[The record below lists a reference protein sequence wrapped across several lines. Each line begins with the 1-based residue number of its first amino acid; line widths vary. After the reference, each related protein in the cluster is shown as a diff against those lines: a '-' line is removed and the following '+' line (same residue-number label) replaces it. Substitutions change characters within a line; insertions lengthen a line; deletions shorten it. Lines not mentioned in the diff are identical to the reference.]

1 MAELENNEIM
11 EDRKI
16 PYSKEA
22 EMHVLGGIL
31 VEPNIANEFCT
42 RLNEDDFY
50 LKENKR
56 IYQAIDYLFR
66 QKEETTLIKVI
77 EVLKQRGTYEGIGD
91 SYLLEITDS
100 VPTVLDVEAYVDVL
114 KDNSLK
120 RELYNATRDLSNAV
134 LKGNDEVSKI
144 ISDAENKI
152 MLISNKQRTE
162 NLKPIAEVLD
172 PVFDV
177 IDANRK
183 RAKDALIGLDTGY
196 QELNEFTFGFQKG
209 ELIILAARP
218 AVGKS
223 AFALNIAE
231 KAARNAHAH
240 IAFFSL
246 EMGLD
251 QLSMRLLSICS
262 NVKLSKIRSGDMN
275 EEETTRL
282 LAGRTTLNDLNI
294 YLDETTTN
302 NMEDIKIQC
311 RKLSREG
318 KLDFIIIDYLQ
329 LMATTKNS
337 KGGRYEEV
345 SALSRSLK
353 LLARELHVPILA
365 LSQLSRAVE
374 TRKDESG
381 QVGNSKPVLSDL
393 RESGSIE
400 QDADIVLFLH
410 AEKPVNED
418 ATKKVTQRKIEVIIA
433 KNRQGMTGSFPLLF
447 RGDYSSFES
456 YKNKDK

>member
-1 MAELENNEIM
+1 M
-11 EDRKI
+11 EKEQTVDRKI
-16 PYSKEA
+16 PFSREA

-42 RLNEDDFY
+42 RLREDDFY
-50 LKENKR
+50 LLENKL

-66 QKEETTLIKVI
+66 QKEDTTLIKVI
-77 EVLKQRGTYEGIGD
+77 EVLKQKGTFAKVGD
-91 SYLLEITDS
+91 AYLIEVTES
-100 VPTVLDVEAYVDVL
+100 VPTVFDVEAYVDVL

-120 RELYNATRDLSNAV
+120 RELYNATRELGSAV
-134 LKGNDEVSKI
+134 LTGKEEVSKI
-144 ISDAENKI
+144 ISDAERTI
-152 MLISNKQRTE
+152 MQISNKQRSD
-162 NLKPIAEVLD
+162 NLKPIAEVLE

-177 IDANRK
+177 IEANRQ
-183 RAKDALIGLDTGY
+183 RSKDAIIGLDTGY

-231 KAARNAHAH
+231 KAARNVGAH

-275 EEETTRL
+275 EEEITRL
-282 LAGRTTLNDLNI
+282 LAGRVTLNNLNI

-318 KLDFIIIDYLQ
+318 KLDFIIVDYLQ
-329 LMATTKNS
+329 LMATSKDSKNS
-337 KGGRYEEV
+337 EYAEV

-353 LLARELHVPILA
+353 LLARELNVPVLA

-374 TRKDESG
+374 TRKDDDG
-381 QVGNSKPVLSDL
+381 KVGNSKPQLSDL
-393 RESGSIE
+393 RSSGSIE
-400 QDADIVLFLH
+400 QDADIVMFLH
-410 AEKPVNED
+410 ADKINED
-418 ATKKVTQRKIEVIIA
+418 ASKKVTQRKIEVIIA

-456 YKNKDK
+456 YKEKK

>member
-1 MAELENNEIM
+1 M
-11 EDRKI
+11 EKEQTVDRKI
-16 PYSKEA
+16 PFSREA

-42 RLNEDDFY
+42 RLREDDFY
-50 LKENKR
+50 LLENKL

-66 QKEETTLIKVI
+66 QKEDTTLIKVI
-77 EVLKQRGTYEGIGD
+77 EVLKQKGTFAKVGD
-91 SYLLEITDS
+91 AYLIEVTES
-100 VPTVLDVEAYVDVL
+100 VPTVFDVEAYVDVL

-120 RELYNATRDLSNAV
+120 RELYNATRELGSAV
-134 LKGNDEVSKI
+134 LTGKEEVSKI
-144 ISDAENKI
+144 ISDAERTI
-152 MLISNKQRTE
+152 MQISNKQRSD
-162 NLKPIAEVLD
+162 NLKPIAEVLE

-177 IDANRK
+177 IEANRQ
-183 RAKDALIGLDTGY
+183 RSKDAIIGLDTGY

-231 KAARNAHAH
+231 KAARNVGAH

-275 EEETTRL
+275 EEEITRL
-282 LAGRTTLNDLNI
+282 LAGRVTLNNLNI

-318 KLDFIIIDYLQ
+318 KLDFIIVDYLQ
-329 LMATTKNS
+329 LMATSKDSKNS
-337 KGGRYEEV
+337 EYAEV

-353 LLARELHVPILA
+353 LLARELNVPVLA

-374 TRKDESG
+374 TRKDDDG
-381 QVGNSKPVLSDL
+381 KVGNSKPQLSDL
-393 RESGSIE
+393 RSSGSIE
-400 QDADIVLFLH
+400 QDADIVMFLH
-410 AEKPVNED
+410 ADKVSED
-418 ATKKVTQRKIEVIIA
+418 ASKKVTQRKIEVIIA

-456 YKNKDK
+456 YKEKK

>member
-1 MAELENNEIM
+1 M
-11 EDRKI
+11 EKEQTIDRKI
-16 PYSKEA
+16 PFSREA

-42 RLNEDDFY
+42 RLRDDDFY
-50 LKENKR
+50 LLENKL

-66 QKEETTLIKVI
+66 QKEDTTLIKVI
-77 EVLKQRGTYEGIGD
+77 EVLKQKGTFSKVGD
-91 SYLLEITDS
+91 AYLIEVTES
-100 VPTVLDVEAYVDVL
+100 VPTVFDVEAYVDVL

-120 RELYNATRDLSNAV
+120 RELYNATRELGSAV
-134 LKGNDEVSKI
+134 LMGQEEVSKI
-144 ISDAENKI
+144 ISDAERTI
-152 MLISNKQRTE
+152 MQISNKQRSD
-162 NLKPIAEVLD
+162 NLKPIAEVLE

-177 IDANRK
+177 IEANRQ
-183 RAKDALIGLDTGY
+183 RSKDAIIGLDTGY

-223 AFALNIAE
+223 AFALNIAQ
-231 KAARNAHAH
+231 KAATNVGAH

-275 EEETTRL
+275 EEEITRL
-282 LAGRTTLNDLNI
+282 LAGRVALNNLNI

-318 KLDFIIIDYLQ
+318 KLDFIIVDYLQ
-329 LMATTKNS
+329 LMATSKDSKNS
-337 KGGRYEEV
+337 EYAEV

-353 LLARELHVPILA
+353 LLARELNVPVLA

-374 TRKDESG
+374 TRKDEEG
-381 QVGNSKPVLSDL
+381 KVGNSKPQLSDL
-393 RESGSIE
+393 RSSGSIE
-400 QDADIVLFLH
+400 QDADIVMFLH
-410 AEKPVNED
+410 ADKVSED
-418 ATKKVTQRKIEVIIA
+418 ASKKVTQRKVEVIIA

-456 YKNKDK
+456 YKEKK

>member
-1 MAELENNEIM
+1 MATKNEVI

-16 PYSKEA
+16 PFSREA

-31 VEPNIANEFCT
+31 VEPNIANEFCS
-42 RLNEDDFY
+42 RLSVDDFY
-50 LKENKR
+50 LKENR
-56 IYQAIDYLFR
+56 SIYQAIEYLYH

-77 EVLKQRGTYEGIGD
+77 EYLRQHGTYDSIGEG
-91 SYLLEITDS
+91 YLFEITDS
-100 VPTVLDVEAYVDVL
+100 VPTVLDVESYVDVL

-134 LKGNDEVSKI
+134 LKGQEEVSEI
-144 ISDAENKI
+144 LSSAEQRI
-152 MLISNKQRTE
+152 MSISNKQRSN
-162 NLKPIAEVLD
+162 NLKPIGQVLD

-177 IDANRK
+177 IEANRK
-183 RAKDALIGLDTGY
+183 RSKDALIGLDTGY

-223 AFALNIAE
+223 AFALNIAQ
-231 KAARNAHAH
+231 KAAANTGAH

-262 NVKLSKIRSGDMN
+262 NVQLSKIRSGNMN
-275 EEETTRL
+275 EQETTRL
-282 LAGRTTLNDLNI
+282 LTARTTLDNLNI

-337 KGGRYEEV
+337 KAGRYEEV

-353 LLARELHVPILA
+353 LLARELQVPVLA

-374 TRKDESG
+374 TRKDDEG
-381 QVGNSKPVLSDL
+381 KVGNSRPQLSDL

-410 AEKPVNED
+410 AEKPINED
-418 ATKKVTQRKIEVIIA
+418 TTKKVTQRKIKVLVA
-433 KNRQGMTGSFPLLF
+433 KNRQGMTGDFDLLF
-447 RGDYSSFES
+447 RGDYSSFEA
-456 YKNKDK
+456 YKEKK

>member
-1 MAELENNEIM
+1 M
-11 EDRKI
+11 EKEQTVDRKI
-16 PYSKEA
+16 PFSREA

-42 RLNEDDFY
+42 RLREDDFY
-50 LKENKR
+50 LLENKL

-66 QKEETTLIKVI
+66 QKEDTTLIKVI
-77 EVLKQRGTYEGIGD
+77 EVLKQKGTFAKVGD
-91 SYLLEITDS
+91 AYLIEVTES
-100 VPTVLDVEAYVDVL
+100 VPTVFDVEAYVDVL

-120 RELYNATRDLSNAV
+120 RELYNATRELGSAV
-134 LKGNDEVSKI
+134 LNGKEEVSKI
-144 ISDAENKI
+144 ISDAERTI
-152 MLISNKQRTE
+152 MQISNKQRSD
-162 NLKPIAEVLD
+162 NLKPIAEVLE

-177 IDANRK
+177 IEANRQ
-183 RAKDALIGLDTGY
+183 RSKDAIIGLDTGY

-231 KAARNAHAH
+231 KAARNVGAH

-275 EEETTRL
+275 EEEITRL
-282 LAGRTTLNDLNI
+282 LAGRVTLNNLNI

-318 KLDFIIIDYLQ
+318 KLDFIIVDYLQ
-329 LMATTKNS
+329 LMATSKDSKNS
-337 KGGRYEEV
+337 EYAEV

-353 LLARELHVPILA
+353 LLARELNVPVLA

-374 TRKDESG
+374 TRKDDDG
-381 QVGNSKPVLSDL
+381 KVGNSKPQLSDL
-393 RESGSIE
+393 RSSGSIE
-400 QDADIVLFLH
+400 QDADIVMFLH
-410 AEKPVNED
+410 ADKINED
-418 ATKKVTQRKIEVIIA
+418 ASKKVTQRKIEVIIA

-456 YKNKDK
+456 YKEKK